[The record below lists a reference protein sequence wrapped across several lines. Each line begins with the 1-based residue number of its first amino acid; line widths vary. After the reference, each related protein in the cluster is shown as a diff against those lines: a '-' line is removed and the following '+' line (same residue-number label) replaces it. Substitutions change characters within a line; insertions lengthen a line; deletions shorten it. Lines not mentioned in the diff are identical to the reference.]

1 VKKNVLQITGSFHQG
16 GSERQAVQLVR
27 LLNEEGS
34 YRVFVAC
41 LSGEGVLRREIEQI
55 GYRDVPEFLLVSFYD
70 ANMARQLRRCA
81 KFIRDNNIEI
91 VQTHDFYTN
100 VFGMAAG
107 ALAKVPVRIA
117 AKRETGMR
125 SSAQKFVERRAFN
138 IAHAIVTNA
147 DAVKNYL
154 IESGVAARKIT
165 TIYNGLDLQRLSPA
179 ETNREKI
186 LQEFGLSVDKK
197 MRFVIIVAN
206 LRSAVKNH
214 QMFLRAARK
223 VKEKVENVNFIVAGE
238 GELIDETKAFAGEL
252 GLGKDVFFT
261 GRCSKVAEL
270 LSISDVC
277 VLSSESEGFSNSILE
292 YMAAAKPV
300 VATAVGGASE
310 AIIENETGFL
320 VVANDDQAMANRM
333 IELIENPGKAK
344 AMGVKGRKIVEEK
357 FSVAAQIEKTLTLY
371 EMLLSRKKLSKKKFG
386 FLTQRQN

>member
-1 VKKNVLQITGSFHQG
+1 MKKNVLQIIGSFHQG
-16 GSERQAVQLVR
+16 GSERQAVQLIR
-27 LLNEEGS
+27 LLSKEGS

-41 LSGEGVLRREIEQI
+41 LSGEGVLRAEIEEL
-55 GYRDVPEFLLVSFYD
+55 GYSDIPEFPLVSFYD
-70 ANMARQLRRCA
+70 ANMVRQLRRCA
-81 KFIRDNNIEI
+81 KFIRANNIEI

-107 ALAKVPVRIA
+107 ALAKVPARIA

-125 SSAQKFVERRAFN
+125 TAAQKFVERRAFN

-179 ETNREKI
+179 ETSREKI
-186 LQEFGLSVDKK
+186 LQEFGLPSDEK
-197 MRFVIIVAN
+197 MWFVIIVAN

-214 QMFLRAARK
+214 QMFLRAAQK
-223 VKEKVENVNFIVAGE
+223 VKEKIKNVNFIVAGE
-238 GELIDETKAFAGEL
+238 GELIGETKAFAGEL
-252 GLGKDVFFT
+252 GLEKDAFFT

-310 AIIENETGFL
+310 AIVENETGFL
-320 VVANDDQAMANRM
+320 VAANDDQAMANRL
-333 IELIENPGKAK
+333 IELLENPGKAK

-371 EMLLSRKKLSKKKFG
+371 EMLSSRSKVIEGKV
-386 FLTQRQN
+386 

>member
-1 VKKNVLQITGSFHQG
+1 VRKNVLQIIGSFHQG

-27 LLNEEGS
+27 LLSKEGS

-41 LSGEGVLRREIEQI
+41 LSGEGVLRAEIEQL
-55 GYRDVPEFLLVSFYD
+55 GYGDIPEFPLVSFYD
-70 ANMARQLRRCA
+70 ANMLRQLRRCA
-81 KFIRDNNIEI
+81 KFVGDNNIEI

-107 ALAKVPVRIA
+107 ALAKVPARIA

-125 SSAQKFVERRAFN
+125 TAAQKFVERRSFN

-154 IESGVAARKIT
+154 IESGVTARKIT
-165 TIYNGLDLQRLSPA
+165 TVYNGLDLQRLSPA
-179 ETNREKI
+179 ETNRQKI
-186 LQEFGLSVDKK
+186 LHEFGLPVDEK
-197 MRFVIIVAN
+197 MRFVTIVAN

-223 VKEKVENVNFIVAGE
+223 VKEKIKNVNFIVVGE
-238 GELIDETKAFAGEL
+238 GELIANTKALASEL
-252 GLGKDVFFT
+252 GLEKDTFFT
-261 GRCSKVAEL
+261 GRCTKVAEL
-270 LSISDVC
+270 LSVSDVG

-320 VVANDDQAMANRM
+320 IAANDDAAMANRL
-333 IELIENPGKAK
+333 IELLENPGKAK
-344 AMGVKGRKIVEEK
+344 AMGIRGRKIVEER

-371 EMLLSRKKLSKKKFG
+371 ETLSSRKALSKKKFN

>member
-1 VKKNVLQITGSFHQG
+1 VKKNVLQIIGSFHQG

-27 LLNEEGS
+27 LLSKEGS
-34 YRVFVAC
+34 YRVFVIC
-41 LSGEGVLRREIEQI
+41 LSGEGVLRAEIEQL
-55 GYRDVPEFLLVSFYD
+55 GYSDVPEFPLVSFYD
-70 ANMARQLRRCA
+70 ANTVQQMRRCA
-81 KFIRDNNIEI
+81 KFIRGNNIEI

-107 ALAKVPVRIA
+107 ALARVPARIA

-125 SSAQKFVERRAFN
+125 TAAQKFVERRAFN

-154 IESGVAARKIT
+154 VESGVAARKIT

-179 ETNREKI
+179 ETSREKI
-186 LQEFGLSVDKK
+186 LQEFGLPVDEK

-223 VKEKVENVNFIVAGE
+223 VKKKVKNVNFIVAGE
-238 GELIDETKAFAGEL
+238 GELIAETKALAVEL
-252 GLGKDVFFT
+252 GLEKDTFFT

-277 VLSSESEGFSNSILE
+277 ALSSESEGFSNSILE

-310 AIIENETGFL
+310 AIVENETGFL
-320 VVANDDQAMANRM
+320 VAANDDQAMANRL
-333 IELIENPGKAK
+333 IELLENPGKAK
-344 AMGVKGRKIVEEK
+344 AMGLKGRKIVEEK

-371 EMLLSRKKLSKKKFG
+371 EMLSNRKKFSKKRFG
-386 FLTQRQN
+386 FLTQIRN